1 MIKQLRKE
9 DALFL
14 AISIVVFVV
23 FQFLM
28 SERILSSFWRLNIT
42 VICLNIIL
50 ASSLNLINGIT
61 GQFSLGH
68 AGLMAIGAYV
78 SAVFTI
84 FLHTPFIISLIA
96 GAGAAG
102 ILGFLIGVPTL
113 RLEGDYLAIAT
124 LGMGEIIRICILN
137 IPQVGGASGLS
148 GIPNETTFPWLFF
161 SMIITLFVIKNIL
174 HSNKGRAC
182 LAVRE
187 NSIAAEAMGINITK
201 TKVFAFT
208 IASIFAGLAGALFSH
223 YFGIAHPSSFTFMR
237 SFDIMTMVVLGGLG
251 SISGSIVGAV
261 ILTFITAAM
270 QSYPEYRM
278 IVYALLLIVLMLS
291 GRMVYLVVMKLQLSF
306 LRNGI
311 KEVKKMAQLLKTNNV
326 SKFFGGIK
334 AVQNFDIYLNEG
346 EMVGLIGPNGAGKT
360 TAFNLLTGVYQP
372 TTGSILLDGL
382 NLVGMKP
389 HMITQ
394 HGVARTFQNI
404 RLFDNL
410 SVLDNV
416 KIAFNYRI
424 KYNLA
429 ETILRIGRYGKEERQ
444 VEEEALDILKIF
456 NLEDKKDELAKNLP
470 YGKQRHLE
478 IARAL
483 AAKPKLLLLDEPAA
497 GMNPQETQDLM
508 KMIEWIREKFHLTIL
523 LIEHDM
529 ALVMGI
535 CERIY
540 VLEFGKILAE
550 GIPDEIKSNAEVIK
564 AYLEEEV

>member
-208 IASIFAGLAGALFSH
+208 IASVFAGLAGALFSH

-278 IVYALLLIVLMLS
+278 IVYALLLIVLMLY
-291 GRMVYLVVMKLQLSF
+291 RP
-306 LRNGI
+306 NGI
-311 KEVKKMAQLLKTNNV
+311 FGSHEVAALIFEKWHKRGEKD
-326 SKFFGGIK
+326 G
-334 AVQNFDIYLNEG
+334 AV
-346 EMVGLIGPNGAGKT
+346 
-360 TAFNLLTGVYQP
+360 
-372 TTGSILLDGL
+372 
-382 NLVGMKP
+382 
-389 HMITQ
+389 
-394 HGVARTFQNI
+394 
-404 RLFDNL
+404 
-410 SVLDNV
+410 
-416 KIAFNYRI
+416 
-424 KYNLA
+424 
-429 ETILRIGRYGKEERQ
+429 
-444 VEEEALDILKIF
+444 VENK
-456 NLEDKKDELAKNLP
+456 
-470 YGKQRHLE
+470 
-478 IARAL
+478 
-483 AAKPKLLLLDEPAA
+483 
-497 GMNPQETQDLM
+497 
-508 KMIEWIREKFHLTIL
+508 
-523 LIEHDM
+523 
-529 ALVMGI
+529 
-535 CERIY
+535 
-540 VLEFGKILAE
+540 
-550 GIPDEIKSNAEVIK
+550 
-564 AYLEEEV
+564 

>member
-50 ASSLNLINGIT
+50 ASSLNLINGVT

-84 FLHTPFIISLIA
+84 FLHTPFIVSLIA

-102 ILGFLIGVPTL
+102 LLGFLIGVPTL

-148 GIPNETTFPWLFF
+148 GIPNETTFSWLFF

-208 IASIFAGLAGALFSH
+208 VASIFAGLAGALFSH

-237 SFDIMTMVVLGGLG
+237 SFDIMTMVVLGCLG

-278 IVYALLLIVLMLS
+278 IVYALLLIVLMLY
-291 GRMVYLVVMKLQLSF
+291 RP
-306 LRNGI
+306 NGI
-311 KEVKKMAQLLKTNNV
+311 FGSHEVAALIWGKWHKRGEKD
-326 SKFFGGIK
+326 G
-334 AVQNFDIYLNEG
+334 AV
-346 EMVGLIGPNGAGKT
+346 
-360 TAFNLLTGVYQP
+360 
-372 TTGSILLDGL
+372 
-382 NLVGMKP
+382 
-389 HMITQ
+389 
-394 HGVARTFQNI
+394 
-404 RLFDNL
+404 
-410 SVLDNV
+410 
-416 KIAFNYRI
+416 
-424 KYNLA
+424 
-429 ETILRIGRYGKEERQ
+429 
-444 VEEEALDILKIF
+444 VENK
-456 NLEDKKDELAKNLP
+456 
-470 YGKQRHLE
+470 
-478 IARAL
+478 
-483 AAKPKLLLLDEPAA
+483 
-497 GMNPQETQDLM
+497 
-508 KMIEWIREKFHLTIL
+508 
-523 LIEHDM
+523 
-529 ALVMGI
+529 
-535 CERIY
+535 
-540 VLEFGKILAE
+540 
-550 GIPDEIKSNAEVIK
+550 
-564 AYLEEEV
+564 